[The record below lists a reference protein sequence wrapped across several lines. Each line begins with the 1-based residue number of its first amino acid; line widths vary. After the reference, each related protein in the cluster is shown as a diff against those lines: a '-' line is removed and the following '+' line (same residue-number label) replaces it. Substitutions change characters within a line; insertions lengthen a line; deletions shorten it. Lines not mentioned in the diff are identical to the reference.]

1 MYGLQGWQRLDEEDE
16 GIEQNGQGAETMA
29 HRLNSAGKKMATCNA
44 CDGDGIMQVKGAG
57 KKVKRWLARAGKEWL
72 DTMGYWAA
80 QEGTEGWV
88 LH

>member
-1 MYGLQGWQRLDEEDE
+1 
-16 GIEQNGQGAETMA
+16 MA

-44 CDGDGIMQVKGAG
+44 YDGDEIMQVKGAG